1 MSWWIWIVAGLV
13 MMVIEMAAPGVFIM
27 FFGAAALVIGLVTGI
42 VPSTPLWLQ
51 LLAFSVLSV
60 ASLLLFRRQIMR
72 RMQSKPAK
80 NVDDFVDELGIA
92 NDQIAP
98 GDRGAI
104 ELRGTVWTAVNVGD
118 SALTPGQR
126 CKVVKVDGL
135 SLHVVVDDSQQMNGI
150 N

>member
-1 MSWWIWIVAGLV
+1 MGLV

-60 ASLLLFRRQIMR
+60 ASLLLFRRQTSR

-104 ELRGTVWTAVNVGD
+104 ELRAQYGP
-118 SALTPGQR
+118 L
-126 CKVVKVDGL
+126 
-135 SLHVVVDDSQQMNGI
+135 
-150 N
+150 